1 LTPDSSAIVAAF
13 AAWHPVH
20 DRARRALRGVEDLVA
35 HAELEAYSVLT
46 RLPPPFR
53 VEPALVSEYLRRRH
67 PGARLVLPAAAR
79 TRLIDDLA
87 QSAVSGGA
95 VYDALIALTAQDN
108 ERVLVTCD
116 ERALSLYERLGVPVR
131 AL

>member
-1 LTPDSSAIVAAF
+1 MAAF
-13 AAWHPVH
+13 AAWHPLH
-20 DRARRALRGVEDLVA
+20 DRARRALRGLDDLVA

-53 VEPALVSEYLRRRH
+53 ADPGLVGEYLRRRH

-79 TRLIDDLA
+79 THLIEDLA
-87 QSAVSGGA
+87 DSAVSGGA
-95 VYDALIALTAQDN
+95 VYDALIALTAKRN

-116 ERALSLYERLGVPVR
+116 ERALSLYERIGVSVR

>member
-1 LTPDSSAIVAAF
+1 M
-13 AAWHPVH
+13 
-20 DRARRALRGVEDLVA
+20 A